1 MKLLP
6 LALANEIL
14 NGHVREST
22 AAIERLASLAGK
34 SLAIDVVG
42 PGITLLLTAQENE
55 LCLAT
60 IAGKSA
66 AATATVSGTPFALVA
81 SLRGDSLTSFYA
93 SGISLAGEAEIA
105 EEFAELLRLARPD
118 LEEQLAHFTGDL
130 VAHQAGN
137 FVSDVATWSS
147 RALGASR
154 MNLSEFLQEESRQLP
169 ARAEVEGFYLEVDDL
184 RDGVDRLAVKI
195 DQCLVTVKEHE

>member
-6 LALANEIL
+6 IALANEIL

-42 PGITLLLTAQENE
+42 PGITLLLTAEENE
-55 LCLAT
+55 LCLAA
-60 IAGKSA
+60 IAGGS
-66 AATATVSGTPFALVA
+66 ATATVSGTPLALLA

-93 SGISLAGEAEIA
+93 SGISLTGEAEIA

-118 LEEQLAHFTGDL
+118 LEEQLAHLTGDL
-130 VAHQAGN
+130 VAHQASN
-137 FVSDVATWSS
+137 FVRDVGAWGSQ
-147 RALGASR
+147 ALGASR
-154 MNLSEFLQEESRQLP
+154 MNLSEFLQEESKQLP
-169 ARAEVEGFYLEVDDL
+169 ARAQVEGFYLEVDDL
-184 RDGVDRLAVKI
+184 RDAVDRLTAKI
-195 DQCLVTVKEHE
+195 NHLATEKEHE